1 MNKTTDIIWYSEF
14 LDDYF
19 ESIEEIEQGFWERK
33 IDADYWRESGMP
45 LRDFVLEKDAIA
57 VINKKRRK

>member
-19 ESIEEIEQGFWERK
+19 ESIEEIEQGFLERR
-33 IDADYWRESGMP
+33 IDADYWRESEMQTRILNYGIG
-45 LRDFVLEKDAIA
+45 LLGRYLQ
-57 VINKKRRK
+57 